1 MLTEKIPKSQAKDGT
16 RRYKKKG
23 VPTFLFPI
31 KKTTSLAFSIGR
43 VETSFPVVAWKKKIR
58 EI

>member
-1 MLTEKIPKSQAKDGT
+1 MAPGGI
-16 RRYKKKG
+16 KKKA
-23 VPTFLFPI
+23 FPPFCFPS
-31 KKTTSLAFSIGR
+31 KKQQFFTSSLAFSIGR